1 MINNSLIILDFE
13 TQIDRDITVMIT
25 WFMLPCID
33 VNYLTIIVPNAVF
46 GKHIK
51 QQFEKIV

>member
-25 WFMLPCID
+25 RFMLPC
-33 VNYLTIIVPNAVF
+33 VNVHYLTIIIPNAVF
-46 GKHIK
+46 GPSC
-51 QQFEKIV
+51 